1 MKISKMPFMD
11 NVGNGWVQ
19 PFWCTKNMGLIKQH
33 DTIKMGLRLKY

>member
-11 NVGNGWVQ
+11 YVGNGWVQ
-19 PFWCTKNMGLIKQH
+19 PFWCTKNMGLLKH